1 MNSWETKSL
10 KKTVKPDANSG
21 NVEEVNISPEKR
33 KEILNELRKV
43 I

>member
-1 MNSWETKSL
+1 MRDKIAE
-10 KKTVKPDANSG
+10 KTVKPDANSG